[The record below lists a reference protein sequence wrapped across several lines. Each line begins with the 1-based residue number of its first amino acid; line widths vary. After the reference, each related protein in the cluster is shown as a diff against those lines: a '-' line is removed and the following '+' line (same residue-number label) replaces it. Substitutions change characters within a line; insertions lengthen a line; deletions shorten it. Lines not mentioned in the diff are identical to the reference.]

1 MQEVTALDAVF
12 RETKREITFF
22 NTVCLDYPAHI
33 HEDVELV
40 YIKKGTAVAYCDGA
54 RYALKERSFFIAFPN
69 QVHRYVD
76 SRNGEY
82 VLLIV
87 KPTSHDLLF
96 RGRPVLSA
104 CEDPDDHT
112 VTLFELTLAE
122 YEKDGHTP
130 VVEACLTAFF
140 EKLFTFFRIE
150 KAGASNSTAARI
162 LQYCS
167 EHYRE
172 DIGIADIAAALH
184 ISKSA
189 VSHLFSGRLGTSFS
203 EHIHALRLNDA
214 VRLLR
219 TGQYSV
225 TEIARIAGFPT
236 IRTFNRVFR
245 EQYGMSPSDYRKS
258 AD

>member
-1 MQEVTALDAVF
+1 MMEAVF

-22 NTVCLDYPAHI
+22 NTVQLDYPAHI

-40 YIKKGTAVAYCDGA
+40 YIKKGTAVAYCDGT
-54 RYALKERSFFIAFPN
+54 RYMLRENSFFIAFPN
-69 QVHRYVD
+69 QVHHYVD
-76 SRNGEY
+76 SSNGEY
-82 VLLIV
+82 ILLIV

-96 RGRPVLSA
+96 QGRPLMSA
-104 CEDPDDHT
+104 CEDPDEHT
-112 VTLFELTLAE
+112 VTLFKMALDE
-122 YEKDGHTP
+122 YETDGHTP

-140 EKLFTFFRIE
+140 EKLFTFYRIE
-150 KAGASNSTAARI
+150 KSNTTNSTVARI

-172 DIGIADIAAALH
+172 DIGITDIANALH

-189 VSHLFSGRLGTSFS
+189 VSHIFSGRLGISFS
-203 EHIHALRLNDA
+203 EHIHTLRLNDA
-214 VRLLR
+214 VRLLK

-225 TEIARIAGFPT
+225 TEVAQMAGFPT

-245 EQYGMSPSDYRKS
+245 DQYGMSPSAFRKE
-258 AD
+258 AN